1 MCAWACSGVWARGGG
16 GSQYDMK
23 NHGSCVQ
30 SAHNSLLKQI
40 QLQLA
45 SFRDRKTQ
53 TIMLGASQLYFAA
66 QKCVSGQTCLFSDTI
81 RPSEHSR
88 DEQRLSWLS
97 WLQGCQRHRVAAA
110 VAGSPRVSTSN
121 FARSPIAYKWIS
133 SRGFQENSRKQ
144 VP

>member
-16 GSQYDMK
+16 VTVRHEKSW
-23 NHGSCVQ
+23 
-30 SAHNSLLKQI
+30 
-40 QLQLA
+40 QLRPVCPQFIAKANPTPA
-45 SFRDRKTQ
+45 SKLSWQENPDYNAWRFTAVLCR
-53 TIMLGASQLYFAA
+53 S
-66 QKCVSGQTCLFSDTI
+66 KCVSGQTCLFSDTI